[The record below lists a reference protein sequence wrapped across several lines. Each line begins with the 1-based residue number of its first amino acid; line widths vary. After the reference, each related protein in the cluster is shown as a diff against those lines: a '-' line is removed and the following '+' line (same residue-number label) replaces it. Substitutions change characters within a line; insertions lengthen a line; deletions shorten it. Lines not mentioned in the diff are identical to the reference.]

1 MSEYYIG
8 IMCGTSL
15 DSLDISLVRFKN
27 RNLLVKSFHTYL
39 FTTSLKRKIIKSKD
53 LKKVSISTQNDISKF
68 ISECIVKTI
77 RKNKLSQSDIH
88 GIGYPGITLNH
99 DPKRKTSTYMGDPNI
114 IKSSLNIPLVA
125 DFRQCDIKSGGEGA
139 PLTGY
144 FHGFLNKKL
153 SKKISFLNLGGF
165 ANISI
170 HKAGKVISYD
180 TGPANY
186 LIDNW
191 CKRKFQKDFDKNGNL
206 AKKGAI
212 DYQLLKRMTSDSF
225 FKKNHPKSTGF
236 EKFNIKWLERQV
248 RLTGYK
254 ISNRDILTTL
264 TYFTITTVA
273 QELNKDSLR
282 EKKIYIYGG
291 GVNNQMI
298 IDGILSSIKHR
309 RVNKMN
315 FGITE
320 KNLEATAFAWLT
332 YKRIKGQKIFSSTIT
347 GKRSP
352 NLLGNIY

>member
-27 RNLLVKSFHTYL
+27 RNLLVKSFHTYSFGAL
-39 FTTSLKRKIIKSKD
+39 LKKRIIKSKD
-53 LKKVSISTQNDISKF
+53 LKKVSVSTQNEISKF
-68 ISECIVKTI
+68 ISGCVVKTI
-77 RKNKLSQSDIH
+77 KENKLRQSDIH

-99 DPKRKTSTYMGDPNI
+99 APERKASTYMGNPYT

-125 DFRQCDIKSGGEGA
+125 DFRQCDIKSGGQGA

-144 FHGFLNKKL
+144 FHEFLNSKL

-170 HKAGKVISYD
+170 HKAGKMISYD

-191 CKRKFQKDFDKNGNL
+191 CKKKFQKDFDKNGAL
-206 AKKGAI
+206 AKKGEI
-212 DYQLLKRMTSDSF
+212 DYQLLNRMTSDSF
-225 FKKNHPKSTGF
+225 FKKSHPKSTGF
-236 EKFNIKWLERQV
+236 ERFNTKWLERQV
-248 RLTGYK
+248 RLTGLK
-254 ISNRDILTTL
+254 ITNEDILTTL

-273 QELNKDSLR
+273 QELNKDKSR
-282 EKKIYIYGG
+282 EKKLFIYGG

-298 IDGILSSIKHR
+298 IDGILGSIKHR
-309 RVNKMN
+309 RVKNMS
-315 FGITE
+315 FGISE
-320 KNLEATAFAWLT
+320 KNLEATAFAWLS
-332 YKRIKGQKIFSSTIT
+332 YKRIKGQKISSSMIT
-347 GKRSP
+347 GKKLPS
-352 NLLGNIY
+352 LLGNIY